1 MLLDAFAMYRREIL
15 YTVYILNIFVYFETR
30 VDKSI
35 DGWIS
40 VKEKKEKMGTHVCR
54 GESSKSTTS
63 NSIIPMLLVVAHRS
77 LIRVCSIQ

>member
-1 MLLDAFAMYRREIL
+1 MLLDAFAIYSIEERS
-15 YTVYILNIFVYFETR
+15 YILNIFVYFETR

-40 VKEKKEKMGTHVCR
+40 VGKRRKKRARR
-54 GESSKSTTS
+54 GESSKSTIYYP